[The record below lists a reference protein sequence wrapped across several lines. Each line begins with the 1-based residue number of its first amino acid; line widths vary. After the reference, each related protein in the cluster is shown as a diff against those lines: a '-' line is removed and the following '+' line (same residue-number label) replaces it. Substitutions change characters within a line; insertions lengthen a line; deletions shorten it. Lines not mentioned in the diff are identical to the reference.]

1 VERQRVVSEEIQS
14 VGYDVAHR
22 MLEIK
27 FQTIG
32 VYQYPGVSLSVYH
45 SLMEAPSK
53 TECFKNLIK
62 HRYLCRKVG

>member
-1 VERQRVVSEEIQS
+1 MERQRVVSEEIQS

-32 VYQYPGVSLSVYH
+32 VYQYPGFL
-45 SLMEAPSK
+45 
-53 TECFKNLIK
+53 
-62 HRYLCRKVG
+62 